1 MNVASMR
8 HELTGRPA
16 PVDAWRHEPT
26 IGEIILTAA
35 RNLVIPVLALA
46 AVMAA
51 GSARAADR
59 DLKCTMAFQIKTWS
73 IIYKSATGHGTI
85 HCSNG
90 QSLHVRLTARGGG
103 LTAGKSVEAGKGE
116 FSPVASLDELLGG
129 YAEAQVH
136 AGAVNSVQAQ
146 VMTKGEVSLALSG
159 KGHGWS
165 LGIDFGEL
173 KIER

>member
-1 MNVASMR
+1 MR
-8 HELTGRPA
+8 HQLTGTAP
-16 PVDAWRHEPT
+16 PVDACGCEAT
-26 IGEIILTAA
+26 IEEIILRAV
-35 RNLVIPVLALA
+35 RNFVIPALA
-46 AVMAA
+46 GAAMVAA
-51 GSARAADR
+51 GAARAADN

-73 IIYKSATGHGTI
+73 ILYKSASGHGTI

-90 QSLHVRLTARGGG
+90 QSLRVRLTARGGG
-103 LTAGKSVEAGKGE
+103 LTAGKSVEAGQGE
-116 FSPVASLDELLGG
+116 FSPVAGIDELLGG

-146 VMTKGEVSLALSG
+146 VLTKGDVSLALSG

>member
-1 MNVASMR
+1 
-8 HELTGRPA
+8 LTDAVQR
-16 PVDAWRHEPT
+16 VDACTSCRESA
-26 IGEIILTAA
+26 IGEIVLKAV
-35 RNLVIPVLALA
+35 RNFVIPVLGLA

-51 GSARAADR
+51 GSAQAADG
-59 DLKCTMAFQIKTWS
+59 DLKCTMKFQIKTWS
-73 IIYKSATGHGTI
+73 IIYKSASGHGTI

-90 QSLHVRLTARGGG
+90 QSLRVRLTAKGGG
-103 LTAGKSVEAGKGE
+103 LTAGKSVEAGEGE

-146 VMTKGEVSLALSG
+146 VLTKGEVSLALSG

>member
-1 MNVASMR
+1 MK
-8 HELTGRPA
+8 
-16 PVDAWRHEPT
+16 
-26 IGEIILTAA
+26 AA
-35 RNLVIPVLALA
+35 RNLVIPALGIA

-51 GSARAADR
+51 GSARADDN
-59 DLKCTMAFQIKTWS
+59 DLKCTMTFQIKTWS
-73 IIYKSATGHGTI
+73 IIYKSANGHGTI

-90 QSLHVRLTARGGG
+90 QSLRVRLTAKGGG
-103 LTAGKSVEAGKGE
+103 LTAGKSVEAGEGE
-116 FSPVASLDELLGG
+116 FSSVAGIDELLGG
-129 YAEAQVH
+129 YAE
-136 AGAVNSVQAQ
+136 AQ